1 MANPYLKISAN
12 ADTKKLFDEFYQANK
27 EHFGS
32 KANMFRV
39 VVFNLPNLAKINTK
53 IVDPEKKKLEK
64 ELKEAKEKVMEY
76 ELKLRMQEESKT
88 ELPEDVTDQLDRIEK
103 MVATI
108 FESDL
113 VTVSNKKENN
123 SKFDFN
129 F

>member
-12 ADTKKLFDEFYQANK
+12 EDTKKLFDDFYQANK

-32 KANMFRV
+32 KANMFRI
-39 VVFNLPNLAKINTK
+39 VVFNLSNLAKINTK

-64 ELKEAKEKVMEY
+64 ELREAKEKIMEY
-76 ELKLRMQEESKT
+76 ELKLRMQGESKI
-88 ELPEDVTDQLDRIEK
+88 ELPEDVTDQLERIEK

-123 SKFDFN
+123 SKFDFM

>member
-12 ADTKKLFDEFYQANK
+12 EDTKKLFDDFYQANK

-32 KANMFRV
+32 KANMFRI
-39 VVFNLPNLAKINTK
+39 VVFNLSNLAKINTK

-64 ELKEAKEKVMEY
+64 ELREAKEKIMEY
-76 ELKLRMQEESKT
+76 ELKLRMQGESKI
-88 ELPEDVTDQLDRIEK
+88 ELPEDVTDQLERIEK

-123 SKFDFN
+123 SKFDFK

>member
-1 MANPYLKISAN
+1 MASPYIQISAKD
-12 ADTKKLFDEFYQANK
+12 DTKKLFDEFYQANK

-39 VVFNLPNLAKINTK
+39 MVFNLPNLAKINVK
-53 IVDPEKKKLEK
+53 VVDPEKKKLEK
-64 ELKEAKEKVMEY
+64 ELREAKEKIMEY
-76 ELKLRMQEESKT
+76 ELKLGKQKELKT
-88 ELPEDVTDQLDRIEK
+88 ELPEDVTDQLERIEK

-123 SKFDFN
+123 SKFDFK

>member
-64 ELKEAKEKVMEY
+64 KLKEAKEKIMEY

>member
-12 ADTKKLFDEFYQANK
+12 EDTKKLFDDFYQANK

-32 KANMFRV
+32 KANMFRI
-39 VVFNLPNLAKINTK
+39 VVFNLSNLAKINTK

-64 ELKEAKEKVMEY
+64 ELREAKEKIMEY
-76 ELKLRMQEESKT
+76 ELKLRMQGESKI
-88 ELPEDVTDQLDRIEK
+88 ELPEDVTVQLERIEK

-123 SKFDFN
+123 SKFDFK

>member
-64 ELKEAKEKVMEY
+64 ELKEAKEKIMEY
-76 ELKLRMQEESKT
+76 ELKLRMQEESKI
-88 ELPEDVTDQLDRIEK
+88 ELPEDITDQLDRIEK

>member
-1 MANPYLKISAN
+1 MASPYIQISAKD
-12 ADTKKLFDEFYQANK
+12 DTKKLFDEFYQANK

-39 VVFNLPNLAKINTK
+39 MVFNLPNLAKINVK
-53 IVDPEKKKLEK
+53 VVDPEKKKLEK
-64 ELKEAKEKVMEY
+64 ELREAKEKIVDY
-76 ELKLRMQEESKT
+76 ELKLGKQKELKT
-88 ELPEDVTDQLDRIEK
+88 ELPEDVTDQLERIEK

-123 SKFDFN
+123 SKFDFK

>member
-64 ELKEAKEKVMEY
+64 ELKEAKEKIMEY

>member
-64 ELKEAKEKVMEY
+64 ELKEAKEKIMEY

-88 ELPEDVTDQLDRIEK
+88 ELPEDVNDQLDRIEK

>member
-12 ADTKKLFDEFYQANK
+12 SDTKKLFDEFYQANK

-64 ELKEAKEKVMEY
+64 ELKEAKEKNMEY
-76 ELKLRMQEESKT
+76 ELKLRMQEESKI